1 MNIKIHNHYIVLLI
15 RTLLWEAGD
24 SDKFVGADLSTE
36 TNWKHQTVKLPV
48 QSVESQV
55 CKKQPCEYYVYTKA
69 LQKHWWPGN
78 WLLCQSS
85 WRNHSKLNIAKGHF
99 YLSKFFR
106 SKQKL
111 QQSLN
116 SWSNWPRP
124 VEFLT
129 SCHPTPSLPPKKY
142 TDPKRMAKMA
152 KTTEMRKIVIVVI
165 MIVLFFPPTLFFLW
179 NFWCLFFVQKT
190 SKNVMEHEGHEGGG
204 NI

>member
-129 SCHPTPSLPPKKY
+129 SCHPTPSLPPKKIHW
-142 TDPKRMAKMA
+142 PKKDGKNGKNNRDAKNRDRGDHDRA
-152 KTTEMRKIVIVVI
+152 I
-165 MIVLFFPPTLFFLW
+165 FSP
-179 NFWCLFFVQKT
+179 NFIFFVKFLVSIFCTKNIQKCYGAWRT
-190 SKNVMEHEGHEGGG
+190 WRGR
-204 NI
+204 